1 LAAVVLATVWLS
13 PCAYTGQSLCR
24 VAERL
29 CHVLYTHDS
38 YVISGSGYLQQVNP
52 AILLHLL
59 FYIEKEYLL
68 IN

>member
-1 LAAVVLATVWLS
+1 VPTQGKASAVSQKGFAM
-13 PCAYTGQSLCR
+13 Y
-24 VAERL
+24 
-29 CHVLYTHDS
+29 YTHDS
-38 YVISGSGYLQQVNP
+38 CAISGSGYLQQVNP